1 MIVNDDSNV
10 EAAQQPNDSP
20 TMEGNTSVTFSSP
33 PIVTRPDQNWQSS
46 TDNGGASDRKR
57 SRRAM
62 ADDGAL
68 DDIMGQITSKLTTL
82 STNELT
88 EENSI
93 NAFVDVLNCSRQEAE
108 FYLES
113 SNWNV
118 ETAVMLWLEN
128 NPTSYSSANHIY
140 GASTYAEMPFYPAM
154 MPVVANPN
162 TFQRPRTQPKFRS
175 RTVIIEDL
183 PGEWTARVSKHT
195 GYVYFVHTATGA
207 TQYSVPTGYADL
219 SGTSENDALDL
230 SGDKAPN
237 NSDNDDGMDDDT
249 NSKEGSME
257 AVGIEPVSPMAEP
270 HGFSSVLHHTATTT
284 FAPRRSGKKSHSS
297 HSSGRNTNHST
308 SNNHSEGSAFRDAMD
323 DYHSVHS
330 DQSVHS
336 DDHTASSSKALWD
349 EGSGYSLNDPAYSVS
364 STTTNN
370 SSADEH
376 SVFGHMASTNPSN
389 TSFTSTNTNISNPAH
404 FGGSTFNATV
414 TSPNQPFYA
423 TNSNNSSNIHNAG
436 EYRTQENTPQYTSG
450 IAMQSTL
457 SQDSANNSNS
467 GSNSGNNGNTG
478 YSVGPPGGGE
488 SGQPH

>member
-1 MIVNDDSNV
+1 M
-10 EAAQQPNDSP
+10 
-20 TMEGNTSVTFSSP
+20 
-33 PIVTRPDQNWQSS
+33 
-46 TDNGGASDRKR
+46 
-57 SRRAM
+57 
-62 ADDGAL
+62 
-68 DDIMGQITSKLTTL
+68 
-82 STNELT
+82 
-88 EENSI
+88 
-93 NAFVDVLNCSRQEAE
+93 
-108 FYLES
+108 ES

-154 MPVVANPN
+154 MPVAANPN

-175 RTVIIEDL
+175 RTVVIEDL
-183 PGEWTARVSKHT
+183 PSEWTARVSKHT

-237 NSDNDDGMDDDT
+237 NSDNEDGMDDDT

-270 HGFSSVLHHTATTT
+270 HVFSTMMHHTATTT
-284 FAPRRSGKKSHSS
+284 FAPRRSSKKSHSS
-297 HSSGRNTNHST
+297 SRNTNHST
-308 SNNHSEGSAFRDAMD
+308 SNSHSEGSAFRDAMD
-323 DYHSVHS
+323 DYHT
-330 DQSVHS
+330 VHS

-376 SVFGHMASTNPSN
+376 SVFGHMTSINPSN

-404 FGGSTFNATV
+404 FGGSTFNTTAT
-414 TSPNQPFYA
+414 TSPSQLSYA
-423 TNSNNSSNIHNAG
+423 TNSNNGNNIHNTG

-450 IAMQSTL
+450 IAMQSSL

-467 GSNSGNNGNTG
+467 GANIGSNDNTG
-478 YSVGPPGGGE
+478 YSVGPPGSGGG
-488 SGQPH
+488 SNNTH